1 MPTLPASEPETTEK
15 PALKGEVVAEIP
27 SDGIDLE
34 LWEQGRKIAGEVQAC
49 DWLDYREAARRF
61 WLAHVNHLQSI
72 GDVQAATSA
81 RFRRFAIWPE
91 GELESRMVPSQGQ
104 NALTPRIRRCHMPAQ
119 KPTRPEWRCHQ
130 SQHPVPW
137 QTRVVSV

>member
-1 MPTLPASEPETTEK
+1 MPTLPASEPESIEK

-34 LWEQGRKIAGEVQAC
+34 LWEQGRKITGEVQAC

-61 WLAHVNHLQSI
+61 WLAHANQLQSI

-81 RFRRFAIWPE
+81 RFRMFAVWPE
-91 GELESRMVPSQGQ
+91 GELESRMV
-104 NALTPRIRRCHMPAQ
+104 
-119 KPTRPEWRCHQ
+119 RPKARM
-130 SQHPVPW
+130 
-137 QTRVVSV
+137 R